1 MTENQAPL
9 QGLKESTQYQQEK
22 ASAEVSHNAQGSVL
36 REHVEVLPLQAINE
50 SKQAASNVGEACLAP
65 SK

>member
-22 ASAEVSHNAQGSVL
+22 ASAEVSQKAQGSVL
-36 REHVEVLPLQAINE
+36 REHAEVLPLQAISE
-50 SKQAASNVGEACLAP
+50 PTLAASNVGECFAP
-65 SK
+65 

>member
-50 SKQAASNVGEACLAP
+50 SK
-65 SK
+65 